1 MMNLPKE
8 VTIWEVG
15 PRDGL
20 QNEPARLSTEQKI
33 AWINSLTESGLTHIE
48 VSSFV
53 SPRWIPQLADAA
65 EVFAGIQKK
74 AGVVYSALVPN
85 QQGLERALNVGV
97 KAVAVFMSASETH
110 NKKNINKTI
119 DETFPVLRDVTRT
132 AKMHQAF
139 VRGYVSTV
147 FGCPYEGE
155 VSAEQVLRVA
165 LALLDDGVD
174 EISLGDTIGVATPL
188 QTERVL
194 DRLLK
199 EIPAERLAL
208 HMHNTRGTALA
219 NLLVG
224 LTMGITKIDSAL
236 GGLGGCPYAPGASG
250 NVATDDVLYMLQGS
264 GIQTGID
271 EGKLLQSLEL
281 LQNSVGHALNS
292 HASKVHL
299 AQGGDHCVT
308 M

>member
-1 MMNLPKE
+1 MNLPNE

-20 QNEPARLSTEQKI
+20 QNEPIHLSTEQKI
-33 AWINSLTESGLTHIE
+33 AWINSLTDTGLSHIE
-48 VSSFV
+48 VTSFV

-74 AGVVYSALVPN
+74 SGVMYSALVPN
-85 QQGLERALNVGV
+85 EQGLERALGVGLT
-97 KAVAVFMSASETH
+97 AVAVFMSASEMH

-119 DETFPVLRDVTRT
+119 DETLPVLRSVTQT
-132 AKMHQAF
+132 AKAHHSY

-147 FGCPYEGE
+147 FGCPYEGD
-155 VSAEQVLRVA
+155 VKIDNVLRVA
-165 LALLDDGVD
+165 LQLVEDGVD
-174 EISLGDTIGVATPL
+174 QISLGDTIGVATPL

-194 DRLLK
+194 SRLLQ
-199 EIPAERLAL
+199 EIPANRLSL

-219 NLLVG
+219 NILVG
-224 LTMGITKIDSAL
+224 LTMGITHVDSAL

-250 NVATDDVLYMLQGS
+250 NVATDDVLYLLHGC
-264 GIQTGID
+264 GIQTGVE

-281 LQNSVGHALNS
+281 LQKSVGHSLSS

-299 AQGGDHCVT
+299 AQGGESCATV
-308 M
+308 

>member
-1 MMNLPKE
+1 MRLPQE

-20 QNEPARLSTEQKI
+20 QNEPTRLSTEEKI
-33 AWINSLTESGLTHIE
+33 AWIDSLTDTGLTHIE
-48 VSSFV
+48 VTSFV

-65 EVFAGIQKK
+65 EVFVGIKK
-74 AGVVYSALVPN
+74 KPGVVYSALVPN
-85 QQGLERALNVGV
+85 QQGLERALEVGME
-97 KAVAVFMSASETH
+97 AVAVFMSASESH

-119 DETFPVLRDVTRT
+119 AQTLPVLHSVTQM
-132 AKMHQAF
+132 AKAQRAY

-155 VSAEQVLRVA
+155 VDVDQVLQIA
-165 LALLDDGVD
+165 LSLLEDGVD

-194 DRLLK
+194 ERLLK
-199 EIPAERLAL
+199 EIPQDRLAL
-208 HMHNTRGTALA
+208 HMHDTRGTALA
-219 NLLVG
+219 NILVG

-250 NVATDDVLYMLQGS
+250 NVATDDLLYLLEGCKVN
-264 GIQTGID
+264 TGID
-271 EGKLLQSLEL
+271 QAALLSSLAL
-281 LQNSVGHALNS
+281 LQNSVGHPLHS
-292 HASKVHL
+292 HASKIFQ
-299 AQGGDHCVT
+299 AQGGDSCGTV
-308 M
+308 